1 MSKEIFRK
9 FIPFTIIAE
18 GKTVDVSK
26 ELYKLLTSPMFVELN
41 NTGNLP
47 IETDFILLDAAQTD
61 YKSLGCKNP
70 AFRIAATIN
79 PKNVLAYGHFGDI
92 KEDGAE
98 YICHGFASSDY
109 EIDTDTLRFALPLVS
124 DWDDPEKRKIAMI
137 HLVAKKK
144 YKK

>member
-9 FIPFTIIAE
+9 FIPFTIIVE

-41 NTGNLP
+41 NTGNIP
-47 IETDFILLDAAQTD
+47 IETEYILLDATQAN
-61 YKSLGCKNP
+61 YKNLGPKNP
-70 AFRIAATIN
+70 AVRFASIIDPRNI
-79 PKNVLAYGHFGDI
+79 LAYGHFEDI

-98 YICHGFASSDY
+98 YVCTGFASSDY
-109 EIDTDTLRFALPLVS
+109 EIDKDALRFALPLIY
-124 DWDDPEKRKIAMI
+124 DWDDPEKRKILMI

-144 YKK
+144 

>member
-18 GKTVDVSK
+18 GKTIDVSK

-41 NTGNLP
+41 NTGNIS
-47 IETDFILLDAAQTD
+47 IETEFILIDAMQTN
-61 YKSLGCKNP
+61 YRRLGCKNP
-70 AFRIAATIN
+70 AFRIAATIDPRN
-79 PKNVLAYGHFGDI
+79 IIGHGHFEDI

-98 YICHGFASSDY
+98 YVCTGLASDDY
-109 EIDTDTLRFALPLVS
+109 GIDTDTLRFALPLVS

-144 YKK
+144 